1 MTLPMQKPKPQFQKL
16 ISNTGDNRKISQNN
30 QNSRVL
36 MAPAEANRLI
46 VPLGAIAESWVFST
60 QPPSK
65 FTNHHL

>member
-1 MTLPMQKPKPQFQKL
+1 MHDITHAKAQTPVSETN
-16 ISNTGDNRKISQNN
+16 SNTGDNRKISQNN

-65 FTNHHL
+65 FTNHH